1 MRGLGV
7 FERGMLLVMA
17 GILVAA
23 VGAGRGVP
31 SAPGAV
37 VVWAAGVAGLTV
49 LTLFVWA
56 ARLHR
61 LQRPRA
67 ARVHP
72 RN

>member
-7 FERGMLLVMA
+7 FERGMLLVTG

-31 SAPGAV
+31 RVPGAAV
-37 VVWAAGVAGLTV
+37 MSAAALAGLTV
-49 LTLFVWA
+49 LALFVWA

-61 LQRPRA
+61 VQR
-67 ARVHP
+67 ARTVAV
-72 RN
+72 RRRT